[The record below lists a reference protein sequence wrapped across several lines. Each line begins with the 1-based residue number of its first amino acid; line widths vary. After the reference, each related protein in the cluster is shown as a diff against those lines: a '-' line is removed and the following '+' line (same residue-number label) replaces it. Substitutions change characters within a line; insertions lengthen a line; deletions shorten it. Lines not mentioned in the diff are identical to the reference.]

1 MLSRRAKSNKGFLR
15 VANLLDDVTMS
26 LSDSGLKRRAD
37 RAIERQLAYQQ
48 AKAQR
53 LSGHEAAKIAQMQAH
68 SAEIRAK
75 LEAVRPIAADA
86 RVLEVGCGAHGLI
99 FFFGS
104 ENGVGV
110 DPLADHYRTL
120 FPAWQHRAKTYAA
133 SGETLPFADGSF
145 DVVLCD
151 NVVDHAHDPAQI
163 LREISRVMA
172 PGALLFF
179 EVNVHHPLYHVAASV
194 HAGWRALGIP
204 FEITPF
210 ADHTYHYTL
219 PAARRLFEG
228 LPLDLVQERDTVAEE
243 SVRQRNAPRRR
254 TSDLLKRHFFK
265 NAMYEVIA
273 VKRPA

>member
-1 MLSRRAKSNKGFLR
+1 MGLQK
-15 VANLLDDVTMS
+15 
-26 LSDSGLKRRAD
+26 SGLKRRAD
-37 RAIERQLAYQQ
+37 RAIERQLTYQQ

-53 LSGHEAAKIAQMQAH
+53 LTGAEDAKIAKVQARA
-68 SAEIRAK
+68 AEVRSK
-75 LEAVRPIAADA
+75 LETIRPIAADA

-99 FFFGS
+99 FFFGTT
-104 ENGVGV
+104 NGYGV

-120 FPAWQHRAKTYAA
+120 FPAWQHRATTIAA
-133 SGETLPFADGSF
+133 GGEALPFDDGSF

-179 EVNVHHPLYHVAASV
+179 EVNVHHLFYHIAASA
-194 HAGWRALGIP
+194 HAGWRALGVP

-219 PAARRLFEG
+219 AGAKALFHG
-228 LPLDLVQERDTVAEE
+228 LPLDLLRETDTVAEQKE
-243 SVRQRNAPRRR
+243 RQRTRPRKSFGKAVKSR
-254 TSDLLKRHFFK
+254 FFK

>member
-1 MLSRRAKSNKGFLR
+1 
-15 VANLLDDVTMS
+15 MS
-26 LSDSGLKRRAD
+26 ILQSGLQRRAD
-37 RAIERQLAYQQ
+37 RAIERQLVYQQ

-53 LSGHEAAKIAQMQAH
+53 LSGREEAKMAQMQAH
-68 SAEIRAK
+68 SAKVRAK
-75 LEAVRPIAADA
+75 LEAVRPIAPDA

-99 FFFGS
+99 FFFGA

-120 FPAWQHRAKTYAA
+120 FPLWQHRAKTIAA
-133 SGETLPFADGSF
+133 SGEALPFDDASF

-163 LREISRVMA
+163 LREIARVMA

-179 EVNVHHPLYHVAASV
+179 EVNVHHPLYHVAASA
-194 HAGWRALGIP
+194 HAGWRALGVP

-219 PAARRLFEG
+219 NAARRLFDG
-228 LPLDLVQERDTVAEE
+228 LPLDLLHERDTVAEE
-243 SVRQRNAPRRR
+243 TERQRNAPRRR

-265 NAMYEVIA
+265 NAIYEVIA

>member
-1 MLSRRAKSNKGFLR
+1 
-15 VANLLDDVTMS
+15 MS
-26 LSDSGLKRRAD
+26 LQSSGLKRRAD

-48 AKAQR
+48 AKAKR
-53 LSGHEAAKIAQMQAH
+53 LTGREEAKMAQMQAH
-68 SAEIRAK
+68 SAEVRAK
-75 LEAVRPIAADA
+75 LESVRSIAPDA

-99 FFFGS
+99 FFFGT
-104 ENGVGV
+104 ENGYGV

-120 FPAWQHRAKTYAA
+120 FPAWQHRATTIATG
-133 SGETLPFADGSF
+133 GEALPFEDGSF

-151 NVVDHAHDPAQI
+151 NVVDHAHEPVQI
-163 LREISRVMA
+163 LREITRVMA

-179 EVNVHHPLYHVAASV
+179 EVNVHHRFYHMAASA
-194 HAGWRALGIP
+194 HAVWRALHIP

-219 PAARRLFEG
+219 DAAKRLFDG
-228 LPLDLVQERDTVAEE
+228 LPLDLVAQRDTVAEE
-243 SVRQRNAPRRR
+243 TQRQRQAPRKRR
-254 TSDLLKRHFFK
+254 SDLLKRHFFK

>member
-1 MLSRRAKSNKGFLR
+1 MTLH
-15 VANLLDDVTMS
+15 
-26 LSDSGLKRRAD
+26 DSGLKRRAD
-37 RAIERQLAYQQ
+37 RAIERQLEYQVVK
-48 AKAQR
+48 AKR
-53 LSGHEAAKIAQMQAH
+53 LAGHEETKMAQMQAH
-68 SAEIRAK
+68 SANVRAK
-75 LEAVRPIAADA
+75 LEAIRPIAADA

-99 FFFGS
+99 FFFGA

-120 FPAWQHRAKTYAA
+120 FPAWQHRAQTIAA
-133 SGETLPFADGSF
+133 SGEALPFEDNSF

-163 LREISRVMA
+163 LREIARVMA

-179 EVNVHHPLYHVAASV
+179 EVNVHHRLYHWAASA
-194 HAGWRALGIP
+194 HAAWRALGIP

-219 PAARRLFEG
+219 AAAQRLFDG
-228 LPLDLVQERDTVAEE
+228 LPLDLLHELDTVAEE
-243 SVRQRNAPRRR
+243 TKRQRNAPRKR
-254 TSDLLKRHFFK
+254 TSDVLKRHFFK
-265 NAMYEVIA
+265 NARYEVIA